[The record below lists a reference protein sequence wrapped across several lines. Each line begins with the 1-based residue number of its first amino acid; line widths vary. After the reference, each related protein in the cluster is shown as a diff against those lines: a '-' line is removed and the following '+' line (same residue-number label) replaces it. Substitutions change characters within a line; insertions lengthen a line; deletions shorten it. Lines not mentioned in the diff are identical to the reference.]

1 MQEKTSGIV
10 LHSIKHND
18 SSTIVYIYTRH
29 FGRVSYSIYG
39 MGKKNSRCRPA
50 FLQPFSL
57 VEMDVS
63 HLPSKELQRIKD
75 IRPSKQLINILC
87 DPIKSALALFLSEVL
102 FRTLT
107 QTDADEELYKFIES
121 AVIYL
126 NDSQSS
132 NANFHLVFLLKLT
145 RYMGF
150 EPNRDSPYTAYFDL
164 QEGSFSL
171 NRPTHGNYLDTEYA
185 LLLQEFLATDF
196 QDMDRISLTRE
207 KRRRLLNAIIEFYKL
222 HIPEFRGLRSLDV
235 LHNLFD

>member
-18 SSTIVYIYTRH
+18 SSTIVSIYTRH

-39 MGKKNSRCRPA
+39 MGKKKSRYRSA

-63 HLPSKELQRIKD
+63 HLPSKELQQIKD

-102 FRTLT
+102 YRILT

-164 QEGSFSL
+164 QEGSFTL
-171 NRPTHGNYLDTEYA
+171 NRPRHENYLDTEYA

-196 QDMDRISLTRE
+196 KDMDHISLTRE